1 MSNIKIT
8 ADSTCDLP
16 LELVQKLDVAIKP
29 LYTVLGDKSLLDSV
43 EVTPDD
49 IYEFVDKTG
58 QLPKTSAGSVAD
70 YISLFEQFVKEG
82 MEVVHFSLGS
92 GLSSSYQNACI
103 AASEVGNVYV
113 VDTESLSSG
122 SGLVVYNAYEL
133 VQGGMSA
140 ADVADASREY
150 AKRIDASFVVDNLDY
165 LHKGGRCSSV
175 AMLGANLLK
184 IKPVIG
190 VAELGKMSMVEKPR
204 GQFDKVLKKYVDAR
218 LSQDGINKKRIFI
231 THTKCDSELVDDIVA
246 QVKAYGFEEV
256 IETTAGCVIT
266 SHCGPGTL
274 GVLFEKQN

>member
-29 LYTVLGDKSLLDSV
+29 LYTVLGDKSLLDTV

-49 IYEFVDKTG
+49 IYAFVDKTG

-92 GLSSSYQNACI
+92 SLSSSYQNATI
-103 AASEVGNVYV
+103 AAGEVGNVYV

-133 VQGGMSA
+133 VQSGMSA
-140 ADVADASREY
+140 SDVAEASREY
-150 AKRIDASFVVDNLDY
+150 AKRVDASFVVDDLDY

-218 LSQDGINKKRIFI
+218 LSQDGINKKRVFV
-231 THTKCDSELVDDIVA
+231 THTKCDAALVADIVA
-246 QVKAYGFEEV
+246 QVKGYGFEEV
-256 IETTAGCVIT
+256 IENTAGCVIT

>member
-16 LELVQKLDVAIKP
+16 REFIQQYDVSVNP

-43 EVTPDD
+43 EVFPDD
-49 IYEFVDKTG
+49 IYEFVGKTG

-82 MEVVHFSLGS
+82 KEVVHFSLGS

-122 SGLVVYNAYEL
+122 SALVVYKACEL
-133 VQGGMSA
+133 RESGMSA
-140 ADVADASREY
+140 SDIADASREY
-150 AKRIDASFVVDNLDY
+150 VKCVDASFVVDSLDY

-190 VAELGKMSMVEKPR
+190 VAELGKMSMVDKPR

-218 LSQDGINKKRIFI
+218 LSQDGINKKRIFV
-231 THTKCDSELVDDIVA
+231 THTKCDDALVADIVA
-246 QVKAYGFEEV
+246 QVKGYGFEEV
-256 IETTAGCVIT
+256 IDTTAGCVIT